1 MAETWGIPGPE
12 FAWLYGLAIA
22 LPFAIAGLHALWLR
36 RGFHDGGRLPSVHHV
51 AALAGGTSRVTDTV
65 VAAMLER
72 EQARLGRS
80 GRLYRTPLVPVDPL
94 GLELAGVLSVIP
106 DYRLRAWMSRGPAMR
121 ALWADLGRR
130 GLVVAEGRRRLTWR
144 ITAAVHG
151 VLLGIGT
158 VRWIATGGTWVLI
171 ALLVVALA
179 LLIVALLLGRTDY
192 EGRTTAAGRAVL
204 AEAETDQS
212 LVSGAAGAV
221 ALGGFGAYPDRDLAG
236 ILSRHSGRPGKDT
249 RTFAWGDGTASESYG
264 SAGSF

>member
-1 MAETWGIPGPE
+1 MNDPWGISGPD
-12 FAWLYGLAIA
+12 FAWLYALAIA
-22 LPFAIAGLHALWLR
+22 LPFAIAGLHTLWLR
-36 RGFHDGGRLPSVHHV
+36 RGFHDGGRLPNVQHV
-51 AALAGGTSRVTDTV
+51 AALAGGTSRVTETV

-72 EQARLGRS
+72 EQARLGGS

-94 GLELAGVLSVIP
+94 GLELAGALSVIP
-106 DYRLRAWMSRGPAMR
+106 DYWLRAWMSRGPAMR

-144 ITAAVHG
+144 ITAAVYA

-158 VRWIATGGTWVLI
+158 VRWIAGVGTWVLI

-179 LLIVALLLGRTDY
+179 LLIVTLRFGRTDY
-192 EGRTTAAGRAVL
+192 EGRTTAAGREVL

-221 ALGGFGAYPDRDLAG
+221 AIGGFAAYPDREIAR
-236 ILSRHSGRPGKDT
+236 ILSRYSGRPGKDT
-249 RTFAWGDGTASESYG
+249 RTFAWGDGTGSESYG
-264 SAGSF
+264 SAGTF